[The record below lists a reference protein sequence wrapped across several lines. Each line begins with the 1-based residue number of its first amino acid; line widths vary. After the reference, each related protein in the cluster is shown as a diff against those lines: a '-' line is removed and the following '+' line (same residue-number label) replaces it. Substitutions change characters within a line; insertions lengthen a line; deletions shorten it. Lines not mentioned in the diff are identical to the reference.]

1 MYIPDAKAAKRA
13 MKQQDLQFVLCTYV
27 YGFTTY
33 INVLKN
39 SYIPEGQAAKRA
51 MKQQDLQSYFEL
63 DLLSLVEQVLYS

>member
-1 MYIPDAKAAKRA
+1 

-27 YGFTTY
+27 YRFTTY